1 MVVKFF
7 GNKKGG
13 SGASVDY
20 LLNEREEAKTART
33 LQGDPELT
41 KSLIRSIE
49 RKQKVCVGCL
59 SFEETNIPEADKFKL
74 MDEFE
79 KTLLPDMQGRY
90 NILWVEH
97 TDKGRLELNFV
108 IPKVELET
116 GKALNPYYH
125 KADLPRLEAFEQV
138 QNLKNS
144 WTNPQDPDKARTLD
158 VDSKKLY
165 LAQDYERL
173 DETLHNLVAN
183 GSIQNR
189 TQLLEVLEASK
200 INITRKGQD
209 YISVKLPESKKA
221 QRLKGGI
228 YAEQFRS
235 VESLRTISERAKKTA
250 NDYRSRSTQTELTRA
265 IKKLDEHTQYKARE
279 LQKQFPRRDS
289 RELTSKN
296 VASREL
302 NSSRGVADSHTLNVV
317 YNQDNDVGSTK
328 KLTHSTRG
336 QTLRINRRQS
346 INPRHE
352 NKEQTLLADRRK
364 LDDIARADATRRAEE
379 RETAQLLSLE
389 AIKAEPN
396 GIYRGIGKN
405 FKGLRERSKED
416 YRELQSGVIEEQN
429 AIRELHADRSVGIQR
444 IKEQF
449 KEFYDRAKEFVKEQ
463 VVERYHSYRSSG
475 MSMSR

>member
-33 LQGDPELT
+33 LKGDPKLT
-41 KSLIRSIE
+41 KELIRSIE

-59 SFEETNIPEADKFKL
+59 SFEEKNIPEADKFKL
-74 MDEFE
+74 MKDFE
-79 KTLLPDMQGRY
+79 EMLLPGLATRY

-108 IPKVELET
+108 IPKVELES

-138 QNLKNS
+138 HNLQNG
-144 WTNPQDPDKARTLD
+144 WTNPQDPDKTRTLD
-158 VDSKKLY
+158 VDTKKLY
-165 LAQDYERL
+165 LADYERL

-200 INITRKGQD
+200 INVTRKGQD

-235 VESLRTISERAKKTA
+235 VESLRAISDTAEKRA
-250 NDYRSRSTQTELTRA
+250 NEYRSRGTQAELNRA

-279 LQKQFPRRDS
+279 LQRQFPRRDS
-289 RELTSKN
+289 REPTHKN

-302 NSSRGVADSHTLNVV
+302 NSSRGVVDSHTLDVV
-317 YNQDNDVGSTK
+317 HNQDNDVGSTQE
-328 KLTHSTRG
+328 LTHSPRG
-336 QTLRINRRQS
+336 QTLRLNRGQS
-346 INPRHE
+346 VNPRHE

-364 LDDIARADATRRAEE
+364 LDDIARADATRRARE
-379 RETAQLLSLE
+379 RETAQLVSLE
-389 AIKAEPN
+389 ATKAEPN
-396 GIYRGIGKN
+396 GIYRGIAKD
-405 FKGLRERSKED
+405 FKGLRERTIQDYAELQRGTSKE
-416 YRELQSGVIEEQN
+416 QSL
-429 AIRELHADRSVGIQR
+429 IRELHADRSDGIQR
-444 IKEQF
+444 IAQHL
-449 KEFYDRAKEFVKEQ
+449 KEFYERAKEFVKEQ
-463 VVERYHSYRSSG
+463 VVERYQSYRSRG
-475 MSMSR
+475 MSMGR

>member
-7 GNKKGG
+7 GNRKGG

-33 LQGDPELT
+33 LKGDPKLT
-41 KSLIRSIE
+41 KELIRSIE

-59 SFEETNIPEADKFKL
+59 SFEEKNIPEADKFKL
-74 MDEFE
+74 MKDFE
-79 KTLLPDMQGRY
+79 EMLLPGLATRY

-108 IPKVELET
+108 IPKVELES

-138 QNLKNS
+138 HNLQNG
-144 WTNPQDPDKARTLD
+144 WTNPQDPDKTRTLD
-158 VDSKKLY
+158 VDTKKLY
-165 LAQDYERL
+165 LADYERL

-200 INITRKGQD
+200 INVTRKGQD

-235 VESLRTISERAKKTA
+235 VESLRAISDTAEKRA
-250 NDYRSRSTQTELTRA
+250 NEYRSRGTQAELNRA

-279 LQKQFPRRDS
+279 LQRQFPRRDS
-289 RELTSKN
+289 REPTHKN

-302 NSSRGVADSHTLNVV
+302 NSSRGVVDSHTLDVV
-317 YNQDNDVGSTK
+317 HNQDNDVGSTQE
-328 KLTHSTRG
+328 LTHSPRG
-336 QTLRINRRQS
+336 QTLRPNRGQS
-346 INPRHE
+346 VNPRHE
-352 NKEQTLLADRRK
+352 NKEQTLLADRRR
-364 LDDIARADATRRAEE
+364 LDDIARADATRRARE
-379 RETAQLLSLE
+379 RETAQLVSIE

-396 GIYRGIGKN
+396 GIYRGIAKN
-405 FKGLRERSKED
+405 FKGLRERTNQDYAELQRGTSKE
-416 YRELQSGVIEEQN
+416 QSL
-429 AIRELHADRSVGIQR
+429 IRELHADRSDGIQR
-444 IKEQF
+444 IAERF
-449 KEFYDRAKEFVKEQ
+449 KEFYERAKEFVKEQ
-463 VVERYHSYRSSG
+463 VVERYQSYRSRG
-475 MSMSR
+475 MSMGR

>member
-7 GNKKGG
+7 GNRKGG

-33 LQGDPELT
+33 LKGDPKLT
-41 KSLIRSIE
+41 KELIRSIE

-59 SFEETNIPEADKFKL
+59 SFEEKNIPEADKFKL
-74 MDEFE
+74 MKDFE
-79 KTLLPDMQGRY
+79 EMLLPGLATRY

-108 IPKVELET
+108 IPKVELES

-138 QNLKNS
+138 HNLQNG
-144 WTNPQDPDKARTLD
+144 WTNPQDPDKTRTLD
-158 VDSKKLY
+158 VDTKKLY
-165 LAQDYERL
+165 LADYERL

-200 INITRKGQD
+200 INVTRKGQD

-235 VESLRTISERAKKTA
+235 VESLRAISDTAEKRA
-250 NDYRSRSTQTELTRA
+250 NEYRSRGTQAELNRA

-279 LQKQFPRRDS
+279 LQRQFPRRDS
-289 RELTSKN
+289 REPTHKN

-302 NSSRGVADSHTLNVV
+302 NSSRGVVDSHTLDVV
-317 YNQDNDVGSTK
+317 HNQDNDVGSTK
-328 KLTHSTRG
+328 ELTHSPRG
-336 QTLRINRRQS
+336 QTLRLNRRPVA
-346 INPRHE
+346 NPRHE

-364 LDDIARADATRRAEE
+364 LDDIARADATRRARE
-379 RETAQLLSLE
+379 RETAQLVSLE

-396 GIYRGIGKN
+396 GIYRGIAKN
-405 FKGLRERSKED
+405 FKGLRERTNQDYAELQRGTSKE
-416 YRELQSGVIEEQN
+416 QSL
-429 AIRELHADRSVGIQR
+429 IRELHADRSDGIQR
-444 IKEQF
+444 IAERF
-449 KEFYDRAKEFVKEQ
+449 KEFYERAKEFVKEQ
-463 VVERYHSYRSSG
+463 VVERYQSYRSRG
-475 MSMSR
+475 MSMGR

>member
-7 GNKKGG
+7 GNRKGG

-20 LLNEREEAKTART
+20 LLNEREEAKTAQT
-33 LQGDPELT
+33 LKGDPKLT
-41 KSLIRSIE
+41 KELIRSIE

-59 SFEETNIPEADKFKL
+59 SFEEKNIPEADKFKL
-74 MDEFE
+74 MKDFE
-79 KTLLPDMQGRY
+79 EMLLPGLATRY

-108 IPKVELET
+108 IPKVELES

-138 QNLKNS
+138 HNLQNG
-144 WTNPQDPDKARTLD
+144 WTNPQDPDKTRTLD
-158 VDSKKLY
+158 VDTKKLY
-165 LAQDYERL
+165 LADYERL

-200 INITRKGQD
+200 INVTRKGQD

-235 VESLRTISERAKKTA
+235 VESLRAISDTAEKRA
-250 NDYRSRSTQTELTRA
+250 NDYRSRSTQTELNRA

-279 LQKQFPRRDS
+279 LQRQFPRRDS
-289 RELTSKN
+289 REPTHKN

-302 NSSRGVADSHTLNVV
+302 NSSRSVADSHTLDVV
-317 YNQDNDVGSTK
+317 HNKGNDVGSAQE
-328 KLTHSTRG
+328 LTHSPRG
-336 QTLRINRRQS
+336 QTLRLNRGQS

-364 LDDIARADATRRAEE
+364 LDDIARADATRRARE
-379 RETAQLLSLE
+379 RETAQLVSLE

-396 GIYRGIGKN
+396 GIYRGIAKN
-405 FKGLRERSKED
+405 FKGLRERTNQDYAELQRGTSKE
-416 YRELQSGVIEEQN
+416 QSL
-429 AIRELHADRSVGIQR
+429 IRELHADRSDGIQR
-444 IKEQF
+444 IAERF
-449 KEFYDRAKEFVKEQ
+449 KEFYERAKEFVKEQ
-463 VVERYHSYRSSG
+463 VVERYQSYRSRG